1 MVNDHCLKLLTCGLA
16 AHLETNQSSLTSQKP
31 QRNFALRLSADCE
44 DKWMRATRLA
54 NVLGLILLIGAFG
67 YLTATAQEAAT
78 ARPVLDF
85 DGNKV
90 FTKLELLD
98 VTNTCLDR
106 FIDGSHPYE
115 TEKLD
120 YCLNKVVSRMHERGY
135 LQARLGKTL
144 YEQTE
149 NSSKATVP
157 VEEGPLFRVGEIKIE
172 NTKVFAPAQILEM
185 IGLRSGEVA
194 DGVKLSAAIFERAKE
209 AYGNLGYIRF
219 TAEITP
225 TFRVKEGADEGV
237 ADFTI
242 TVDEDAQFRVRS
254 IKFTGGD
261 SKTNEL
267 LRREL
272 MVRDGEVY
280 NPDLFSKS
288 ITRMNNTGLYDRI
301 DPDRDVDFQ
310 TNEKAAL
317 LDVIIRLK
325 KKVAASVSP

>member
-1 MVNDHCLKLLTCGLA
+1 M
-16 AHLETNQSSLTSQKP
+16 
-31 QRNFALRLSADCE
+31 
-44 DKWMRATRLA
+44 TRIA
-54 NVLGLILLIGAFG
+54 NLLGLIV
-67 YLTATAQEAAT
+67 LTGVCGVVTVRAQEGT
-78 ARPVLDF
+78 DRPTLDF

-98 VTNTCLDR
+98 LANTCLDGYV
-106 FIDGSHPYE
+106 DGTHPYE
-115 TEKLD
+115 TVKLD
-120 YCLNKVVSRMHERGY
+120 YCLSKVVSRMHQRGY

-144 YEQTE
+144 YEQNGNAT
-149 NSSKATVP
+149 KATVP

-172 NTKVFAPAQILEM
+172 NTKVLAPAQILEM

-194 DGVKLSAAIFERAKE
+194 DGTKLSSAIFERAKE
-209 AYGNLGYIRF
+209 AYGNLGYIAF

-225 TFRVKEGADEGV
+225 AFQVKEGADEGV

-242 TVDEDAQFRVRS
+242 TINEEAQYRIRS
-254 IKFTGGD
+254 IKFSGGD
-261 SKTNEL
+261 NKTNEM

-280 NPDLFSKS
+280 SPDLFSKS

-301 DPDRDVDFQ
+301 DPDRDVDYQ

-317 LDVIIRLK
+317 LDLTIRLK
-325 KKVAASVSP
+325 KKVASSANP

>member
-1 MVNDHCLKLLTCGLA
+1 MFT
-16 AHLETNQSSLTSQKP
+16 
-31 QRNFALRLSADCE
+31 
-44 DKWMRATRLA
+44 TRLA
-54 NVLGLILLIGAFG
+54 SMLSLMVLMGVCGAV
-67 YLTATAQEAAT
+67 TVHAQEAT

-98 VTNTCLDR
+98 IANTCLDR
-106 FIDGSHPYE
+106 AVDANHPYE
-115 TEKLD
+115 TLHLD
-120 YCLNKVVSRMHERGY
+120 YCLSKVVSRMHEKGY

-149 NSSKATVP
+149 NVSKATVP
-157 VEEGPLFRVGEIKIE
+157 VEEGPLYRVGEIKIE
-172 NTKVFAPAQILEM
+172 NTKILAPAQILEM
-185 IGLRSGEVA
+185 IGLRSGDIA
-194 DGVKLSAAIFERAKE
+194 DGSKIGAGIFERAKE
-209 AYGNLGYIRF
+209 AYGNLGYIQY

-225 TFRVKEGADEGV
+225 TFHAKEGADEGV

-242 TVDEDAQFRVRS
+242 TIDEAAQFRIRA
-254 IKFTGGD
+254 IKFAGGD
-261 SKTNEL
+261 NKTNEM

-280 NPDLFSKS
+280 NSDLFAKS

-301 DPDRDVDFQ
+301 DPDRDVDYQ
-310 TNEKAAL
+310 TNEKAAW
-317 LDVIIRLK
+317 LDVTIRLK

>member
-1 MVNDHCLKLLTCGLA
+1 MFQPHFSPSRLLTKVPGIVVFLC
-16 AHLETNQSSLTSQKP
+16 
-31 QRNFALRLSADCE
+31 ALGSV
-44 DKWMRATRLA
+44 T
-54 NVLGLILLIGAFG
+54 VS
-67 YLTATAQEAAT
+67 AQEAA
-78 ARPVLDF
+78 ASRPVLDF

-98 VTNTCLDR
+98 VANTCLDG
-106 FIDGSHPYE
+106 FIDASHPYE

-120 YCLNKVVSRMHERGY
+120 YCLHKVVSRMHERGY

-149 NSSKATVP
+149 NVSKATVP

-185 IGLRSGEVA
+185 IGLRSGDVA
-194 DGVKLSAAIFERAKE
+194 DGTKFSTAIFERAKE
-209 AYGNLGYIRF
+209 AYGNLGYIKY

-225 TFRVKEGADEGV
+225 TFHVKEGADEGV

-242 TVDEDAQFRVRS
+242 TIDEDAQFRIRS
-254 IKFTGGD
+254 IKFSGGD
-261 SKTNEL
+261 DKTNEL

-280 NPDLFSKS
+280 NWDLFSKS
-288 ITRMNNTGLYDRI
+288 ISRMNNTGLYDRI
-301 DPDRDVDFQ
+301 DPDRDVEYQ

-317 LDVIIRLK
+317 LDVTIRLK
-325 KKVAASVSP
+325 KKVASVSP

>member
-1 MVNDHCLKLLTCGLA
+1 MFQSHFSPSRLL
-16 AHLETNQSSLTSQKP
+16 SK
-31 QRNFALRLSADCE
+31 ALGI
-44 DKWMRATRLA
+44 
-54 NVLGLILLIGAFG
+54 VVFLGALGVV
-67 YLTATAQEAAT
+67 TAGAQEAET
-78 ARPVLDF
+78 TRPSLDF

-98 VTNTCLDR
+98 IANTCLDR
-106 FIDGSHPYE
+106 AAIDSSHPYE
-115 TEKLD
+115 TSHLD

-172 NTKVFAPAQILEM
+172 NTRVFAPAQILEM
-185 IGLRSGEVA
+185 IGLKSGDVA
-194 DGVKLSAAIFERAKE
+194 DGAKLSTAIFERAKE

-225 TFRVKEGADEGV
+225 TFHVKEGADEGV

-242 TVDEDAQFRVRS
+242 TVNEDAQFRVRS
-254 IKFTGGD
+254 IKFAGGD

-280 NPDLFSKS
+280 NPDLFAKS

-301 DPDRDVDFQ
+301 DPDRDVEYQ

-317 LDVIIRLK
+317 LDVTIRLK
-325 KKVAASVSP
+325 KKMASSINP